1 LPDVLENHG
10 PVCVALLDL
19 DGFKQVNDDYSYE
32 HGDHLLLE
40 LSGILQRICRRGD
53 AVIRLGGDEFVIVLR
68 ETSPNDARTV
78 LDRVRQMIGI
88 RSWQG
93 LPPSVKVSA
102 SIGVSVGSG
111 AVDAAR
117 VLHAAGEALHMAK
130 REGRDRI
137 VFR

>member
-1 LPDVLENHG
+1 
-10 PVCVALLDL
+10 
-19 DGFKQVNDDYSYE
+19 
-32 HGDHLLLE
+32 
-40 LSGILQRICRRGD
+40 
-53 AVIRLGGDEFVIVLR
+53 
-68 ETSPNDARTV
+68 
-78 LDRVRQMIGI
+78 MIGI

-111 AVDAAR
+111 AVDATR
-117 VLHAAGEALHMAK
+117 VLHAAGEALHTAK